1 MTRLAGIVLAALLLV
16 VTTCWAAP
24 PRAYACSCAYERDD
38 PELVRI
44 ADVIFVGTVV
54 GDRTLGDTRTYTF
67 TVDRVFKGQ
76 AYATQT
82 LTTHAQ
88 GPACGLD
95 LTGSGQ
101 YLVHARLAGGLGGA
115 LEANSCGGT
124 QPGGPSVGMGEG
136 YPPLN
141 GGGIPNGP
149 RSLIG
154 PAVIL
159 VVISA
164 AFALTALAWRRRL
177 ARPEP

>member
-1 MTRLAGIVLAALLLV
+1 MRVAALALTGLLLTLAA
-16 VTTCWAAP
+16 WWGFPAP
-24 PRAYACSCAYERDD
+24 AYACSCAYAPDN

-54 GDRTLGDTRTYTF
+54 GDRITGDTRTYTF

-101 YLVHARLAGGLGGA
+101 YLVHAHLAGGLGGA

-124 QPGGPSVGMGEG
+124 RSGGPSVGMGEG
-136 YPPLN
+136 YPPMT

-159 VVISA
+159 VVLSA
-164 AFALTALAWRRRL
+164 TFALTALAWRRRL
-177 ARPEP
+177 ANPKD

>member
-1 MTRLAGIVLAALLLV
+1 MRVAALALTGLLLTLAAW
-16 VTTCWAAP
+16 WASP
-24 PRAYACSCAYERDD
+24 PPASACSCAYAPDN

-44 ADVIFVGTVV
+44 ADVIFVGTKV
-54 GDRTLGDTRTYTF
+54 GDRTLGNTRTYTF
-67 TVDRVFKGQ
+67 TVNRVYKGR

-82 LTTHAQ
+82 VTTPAQ

-95 LTGSGQ
+95 LTGSGP
-101 YLVHARLAGGLGGA
+101 YLVHAYLVGSLGGA

-124 QPGGPSVGMGEG
+124 RLGGPSVGMGEG
-136 YPPLN
+136 YPPMS

-159 VVISA
+159 VVVSA
-164 AFALTALAWRRRL
+164 AFALTALAWRSRL
-177 ARPEP
+177 SRPEP